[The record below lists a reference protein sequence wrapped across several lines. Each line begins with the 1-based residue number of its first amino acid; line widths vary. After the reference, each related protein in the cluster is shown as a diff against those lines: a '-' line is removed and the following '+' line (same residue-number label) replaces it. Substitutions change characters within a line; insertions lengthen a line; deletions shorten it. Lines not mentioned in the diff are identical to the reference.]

1 MDKFKSYFHTVDG
14 RNPASVEVC
23 SLSHSLQG
31 FIHPKWLAGFQN
43 VGWIPASMIKQHK
56 YNTSY
61 ILTYFH
67 LPRLHQQRESIWI
80 WMIMNEWLQAIRLFV
95 LIRIQCLSSTC
106 FFTEFVMSAKTVLL
120 TTKVPSLRRA
130 VLTQN
135 YVCSALGGNPRRA
148 VKRCK
153 SPAMCGLVVSQC
165 RIDFHH
171 FTYVSG
177 QL

>member
-80 WMIMNEWLQAIRLFV
+80 WMIMNEWLQAIRLLFWLGFNACLQHV
-95 LIRIQCLSSTC
+95 SLQSLLWVPRLSCSQQRCPACEEPYWHKITSAPHWGETPGVQWSVVNLQQC
-106 FFTEFVMSAKTVLL
+106 VVLL
-120 TTKVPSLRRA
+120 YHNV
-130 VLTQN
+130 
-135 YVCSALGGNPRRA
+135 G
-148 VKRCK
+148 
-153 SPAMCGLVVSQC
+153 
-165 RIDFHH
+165 
-171 FTYVSG
+171 
-177 QL
+177 